1 MKHLFFNV
9 IAVILLF
16 CTTVS
21 YGQEKRTIAFS
32 GLPQTAQNFVNK
44 HFSNKEVSTVFYDT
58 DDKEYEVRFSDGS
71 KIEFDKKGSWEEIE
85 DRDNVPA
92 AVMPQPIRDYLAT
105 NHKNTKVRKISADR
119 RGYEVELLGDM
130 ELKFN
135 KKGKFL
141 RYDD

>member
-1 MKHLFFNV
+1 M
-9 IAVILLF
+9 
-16 CTTVS
+16 
-21 YGQEKRTIAFS
+21 
-32 GLPQTAQNFVNK
+32 NK
-44 HFSNKEVSTVFYDT
+44 HFSDKEVSTVFYDT

-92 AVMPQPIRDYLAT
+92 TVMPQPIRDYLAT